1 MSHCP
6 IWSGWVHHPF
16 TTVQNICNSLSLLR
30 GTTTYIILLHTH
42 TEHTHNTDT
51 YIMGRKS
58 KHAGSGHLPLT
69 NYERKEIGKD
79 YGTNTARLGGASQM
93 AFGHCSLSLH
103 PATEQPVATPS
114 GYIYDRPAILE
125 YLLHQTQE
133 LKKAQQLYDQW
144 VQDRTRHQ
152 SAQQELKRKEQ
163 VEKFEDL
170 QKVVTTTKKRKLQE
184 KQEDK
189 ANPLA
194 RSSFW
199 LADFQP
205 ERAKNEFLLDKDN
218 DNNNNNNSKNPTIH
232 TREPPPQRPSSPMSQ
247 TPLRRKDLVSLD
259 LKRNSDGQVICAIS
273 EKSIVTQPAVALITM
288 RSGGGGGEAH
298 PAQVVLEQVFKDI
311 GDNKVCP
318 MTGRTI
324 SKILKLQSGGSSFA
338 ASGRIVEAQTYR
350 PGMT

>member
-1 MSHCP
+1 
-6 IWSGWVHHPF
+6 
-16 TTVQNICNSLSLLR
+16 
-30 GTTTYIILLHTH
+30 
-42 TEHTHNTDT
+42 
-51 YIMGRKS
+51 MGRKS

-79 YGTNTARLGGASQM
+79 YGTTTARLGGASQM

-163 VEKFEDL
+163 VEAFEDL

-184 KQEDK
+184 KEKDK

-205 ERAKNEFLLDKDN
+205 ERATNEFLFKDDD
-218 DNNNNNNSKNPTIH
+218 DNNNDKNPTIH
-232 TREPPPQRPSSPMSQ
+232 SREPPPQRPLSPMTQ

-259 LKRNSDGQVICAIS
+259 LKRNADGQVICAIS
-273 EKSIVTQPAVALITM
+273 EKSIVTQPAVALITT
-288 RSGGGGGEAH
+288 RSGGEER

-318 MTGRTI
+318 MTGRKI